1 MFLHLQHGWRPV
13 EELVQS
19 LREKFGS
26 MALFFYNDLTPEVIG
41 VLWRPTSFV
50 PQPLSIMHSEYV
62 RPVED
67 VKWQSDSL
75 VVHNTND
82 ILREM
87 GEYTDGIIANV
98 KVLDDRTI
106 KAPPTPKKRSA
117 PESTDDS
124 SCDRELENDSVVK
137 ICSNSTGK
145 ES

>member
-1 MFLHLQHGWRPV
+1 MRLNKLIILMHHLSLRLQHDWRPV

-26 MALFFYNDLTPEVIG
+26 LALFFYNELTPEVIG

-50 PQPLSIMHSEYV
+50 PRPLSIMHSEYV

-82 ILREM
+82 ILRGM
-87 GEYTDGIIANV
+87 SEYIDGIIANV

-106 KAPPTPKKRSA
+106 KARPTPKKRNAHETS
-117 PESTDDS
+117 DDS
-124 SCDRELENDSVVK
+124 SCDSE
-137 ICSNSTGK
+137 
-145 ES
+145 